1 MISQEMPSAE
11 AVTETLGRILKEGKE
26 AYETMEAEE
35 TALRKESEQLHLMI
49 GKKEEINRIFG
60 LLERTESEYKRLQE
74 QSAEYELLK
83 NHALL
88 GERSEQA
95 RRLEVQALRTKEDAR
110 RIKEEIVTLNEWME
124 EHSKRE
130 NRLKEDAEQAESE
143 MDRIEPK
150 LREQIVRL
158 REILPRYAKVRK
170 LKAEYEK
177 QTVQMTRCIDQCKAA
192 SEDYEEKYRIFFGEQ
207 AGILA
212 QELKEGSPCPVC
224 GSVHHP
230 HKAKISEGGVD
241 EKTVE
246 EAEDRLAEYESLL
259 AQKRSNLKKLQD
271 AYRKTAEENQRQAG
285 RAENLVLQK
294 TELEERFEQE
304 QEMFRQEIR
313 KQRFADQEEY
323 REAKKWIEGWRQM
336 NDQVKTYESLVVQKK
351 SSVETLK
358 GQLNGKRRQETESDV
373 RKKNETDMLLKEKNV
388 RKLEIHGK
396 NITHQSACDSLKKYF
411 AAEEELREKYEVV
424 GNLSR
429 TANGSLTGSVK
440 LDFETY
446 VQRKYFRQIIQAAN
460 RRLAKMTSGGFILQ
474 CRELKDLSSQG
485 QAGLDL
491 DVYDLVTDSVRDVKS
506 LSGGESFMAALSMA
520 LGLADIIQNTA
531 GAVSLETMFV
541 DEGFGSLDDQ
551 SRERAIR
558 ILKELA
564 GEKGLVGI
572 ISHVN
577 ELKEQIDWK
586 LTVTKSGHGSHAR
599 WII

>member
-1 MISQEMPSAE
+1 MDISSKKEFDLYKDIQNRTDGEVYLGIVGPVRTGKSTFIKRFMDLMVLPYMEDVHSRQRTIDELPQSAQGKTIMTTEPKFIPKDAAEIALEDDTRIKIRLIDCVGFMVDGATGHMEGSVDRMVHTPWFDHEIPFVE
-11 AVTETLGRILKEGKE
+11 AASIGTEKVIRDHATIGIVVTTDGSIGDLPREN
-26 AYETMEAEE
+26 YVNAEE
-35 TALRKESEQLHLMI
+35 
-49 GKKEEINRIFG
+49 
-60 LLERTESEYKRLQE
+60 
-74 QSAEYELLK
+74 
-83 NHALL
+83 
-88 GERSEQA
+88 
-95 RRLEVQALRTKEDAR
+95 
-110 RIKEEIVTLNEWME
+110 
-124 EHSKRE
+124 
-130 NRLKEDAEQAESE
+130 
-143 MDRIEPK
+143 
-150 LREQIVRL
+150 
-158 REILPRYAKVRK
+158 
-170 LKAEYEK
+170 
-177 QTVQMTRCIDQCKAA
+177 QTVQ
-192 SEDYEEKYRIFFGEQ
+192 
-207 AGILA
+207 
-212 QELKEGSPCPVC
+212 
-224 GSVHHP
+224 
-230 HKAKISEGGVD
+230 
-241 EKTVE
+241 
-246 EAEDRLAEYESLL
+246 
-259 AQKRSNLKKLQD
+259 
-271 AYRKTAEENQRQAG
+271 
-285 RAENLVLQK
+285 
-294 TELEERFEQE
+294 ELEEIGKPYVVVLNSTRPYS
-304 QEMFRQEIR
+304 
-313 KQRFADQEEY
+313 EE
-323 REAKKWIEGWRQM
+323 
-336 NDQVKTYESLVVQKK
+336 T
-351 SSVETLK
+351 
-358 GQLNGKRRQETESDV
+358 V
-373 RKKNETDMLLKEKNV
+373 R
-388 RKLEIHGK
+388 I
-396 NITHQSACDSLKKYF
+396 A
-411 AAEEELREKYEVV
+411 EELREKYEVV